1 MAITIV
7 TAPTAVGNN
16 SDDVFVF
23 SSNNTSINGFKFIID
38 IIVPGMMFWGQPKL
52 RLFIPPVVGTN
63 QCYLN
68 ISEIIRDIVTIQLP
82 NLFPSTTYILAET
95 GRAGKRV
102 FIEVGEA
109 YFTTPT
115 TYSLFPN
122 LANTNAY
129 MYVFSYFKIED
140 VQSNYSTGGVDRRKL
155 TKYFHVPFN
164 SLWCNLVADG
174 VNLSSGEIYY
184 EILFPAAA
192 QILNPQLPQ
201 YLPVSVNNLLFN
213 AMIGTT
219 KDVALSLGFYDL
231 VSNYSSDNTFIIYQY
246 DDHVNKNVVIGL
258 EYKIVRCLKNDGLML
273 YWVNSNG
280 QIDSWYFPVFKVTKN
295 ANKTEIILN
304 KSKNYSDGFRFGD
317 TYYSRADYQIKATS
331 TMIDNDADMEGIAD
345 LFTSKYVWFN
355 TFDNPN
361 LQRCHSVEKGV
372 EIKKY
377 RTDKIY
383 QIPVTINVG
392 YSITV

>member
-7 TAPTAVGNN
+7 TAPTVVGNN

-23 SSNNTSINGFKFIID
+23 ASNNTSNNGFKFIID
-38 IIVPGMMFWGQPKL
+38 IIVPGMTFWGQPKL
-52 RLFIPPVVGTN
+52 RMFIPPVVGTN

-68 ISEIIRDIVTIQLP
+68 ISEIIRDIVTINQPDIASL
-82 NLFPSTTYILAET
+82 STYILAET
-95 GRAGKRV
+95 GRAGKRA

-129 MYVFSYFKIED
+129 MYVFSYFKDED
-140 VQSNYSTGGVDRRKL
+140 VASNYSTGAVDRRKL
-155 TKYFHVPFN
+155 RKYFHVPFN
-164 SLWCNLVADG
+164 YLWCNLVANS

-184 EILFPAAA
+184 EILFPASA
-192 QILNPQLPQ
+192 QILNPLLPQ
-201 YLPVSVNNLLFN
+201 YVPVSVNNLLFN

-219 KDVALSLGFYDL
+219 KDAVLSLGFYDL
-231 VSNYSSDNTFIIYQY
+231 VSNYSIDNTFIIYQY
-246 DDHVNKNVVIGL
+246 DDHVNKNIIAGF
-258 EYKIVRCLKNDGLML
+258 EYDIVRCLKHDGLML
-273 YWVNSNG
+273 YWINSNG
-280 QIDSWYFPVFKVTKN
+280 QVDSWYFPVFKITRN
-295 ANKTEIILN
+295 INKTEIVLN
-304 KSKNYSDGFRFGD
+304 KSKNQSDGYQFGD
-317 TYYSRADYQIKATS
+317 TYYARADYQMKATS
-331 TMIDNDADMEGIAD
+331 TMIDNDADMEGLAD

-355 TFDNPN
+355 TFNNGN
-361 LQRCHSVEKGV
+361 LQRCHVVDKSI

-377 RTDKIY
+377 RTDKVY
-383 QIPVTINVG
+383 QVTVTLNVG

>member
-7 TAPTAVGNN
+7 TSQTVVGNN

-23 SSNNTSINGFKFIID
+23 SSNNASNNGFKFIVD
-38 IIVPGMMFWGQPKL
+38 IFVQGMTFWGQLKL
-52 RLFIPPVVGTN
+52 RMFIPPVVGTN
-63 QCYLN
+63 HISLN
-68 ISEIIRDIVTIQLP
+68 VSEIIRDIVTIQLP
-82 NLFPSTTYILAET
+82 KMQSPTTYILAET

-129 MYVFSYFKIED
+129 MFLFSYFKIED
-140 VQSNYSTGGVDRRKL
+140 VASNYSTGGVDRRKL
-155 TKYFHVPFN
+155 RKYFHVPFN
-164 SLWCNLVADG
+164 FLWCNLIADSN
-174 VNLSSGEIYY
+174 NLSSGEIYY
-184 EILFPAAA
+184 EILFPASL
-192 QILNPQLPQ
+192 QKLNPPLPQ
-201 YLPVSVNNLLFN
+201 YVPVSANNLLFN
-213 AMIGTT
+213 ALIGKTQ
-219 KDVALSLGFYDL
+219 DALLSLSFYDL
-231 VSNYSSDNTFIIYQY
+231 VSNYSIDNTFRIYQY
-246 DDHVNKNVVIGL
+246 DDHVNKNFIAGL
-258 EYKIVRCLKNDGLML
+258 EYNIVRCLKNDGLML

-280 QIDSWYFPVFKVTKN
+280 QIDSWYFPVFKVARN
-295 ANKTEIILN
+295 VNKTEIVLN
-304 KSKNYSDGFRFGD
+304 KSKNQSDGYQFGD

-355 TFDNPN
+355 TFDNTN
-361 LQRCHSVEKGV
+361 IQRCHVVDKSV

-377 RTDKIY
+377 RTDKVY
-383 QIPVTINVG
+383 QVTATLNVG